1 MTEAIGIMEVIGLGP
16 SMVTLDT
23 MAKTADVRLLQV
35 ELNDYYGTVVKI
47 AGSTA
52 AIQTAIE
59 AGCELVEH
67 MGGQCTSTV
76 LTSPDDAALP
86 GIMSGRE
93 YQPLIHQDVVFF
105 PNEAYVKEPTVATSD
120 PFAVGLIETQG
131 FTAVIEGV
139 DTAIK
144 AANVEVIAKEKLGG
158 GYVTVV
164 LKGDV
169 AAVTA
174 AVEAGR
180 AAAESI
186 GTIISAHVIARPSPA
201 ILSLLTPVES

>member
-1 MTEAIGIMEVIGLGP
+1 
-16 SMVTLDT
+16 
-23 MAKTADVRLLQV
+23 
-35 ELNDYYGTVVKI
+35 
-47 AGSTA
+47 
-52 AIQTAIE
+52 
-59 AGCELVEH
+59 
-67 MGGQCTSTV
+67 MGGQCVTTV
-76 LTSPDDAALP
+76 LTGPADAGLP
-86 GIMSGRE
+86 AVLAPRE
-93 YQPLIHQDVVFF
+93 YQPLIQQDVVFF
-105 PNEAYVKEPTVATSD
+105 PHESQDKEPNVAAE
-120 PFAVGLIETQG
+120 PYAIGLIETQG

-139 DTAIK
+139 DTAVK

-180 AAAESI
+180 DAAERL

-201 ILSLLTPVES
+201 ILTLLTPVDP